1 MSSRR
6 ETEFDNAMQLSFE
19 FDLALQHVRKNVQTI
34 ISSYKKNTDDINAL
48 SYKELTN
55 VLEKKIYSI
64 KYFKIKTSNNSYRD
78 TETPVNN
85 LFIENYP
92 SLNSDYE
99 LLTNNIIANKILELK
114 IGTHVMS
121 IANITTVNKIQLE
134 HPILHNH
141 GPNENQLVS
150 GSLGIIIG
158 FVGGTT

>member
-85 LFIENYP
+85 LFIENW
-92 SLNSDYE
+92 NSSSNSSCSYVVRQ
-99 LLTNNIIANKILELK
+99 LLR
-114 IGTHVMS
+114 
-121 IANITTVNKIQLE
+121 
-134 HPILHNH
+134 
-141 GPNENQLVS
+141 
-150 GSLGIIIG
+150 IIILKYK
-158 FVGGTT
+158 